1 MVRIRTALVNDPQ
14 LSLRGIEVRVTAGV
28 AYLTGS
34 VASNEEA
41 QRLVSLV
48 RAIAGVRAVQSDV
61 QRARGR
67 CSLEARAGPQRHL
80 AG

>member
-14 LSLRGIEVRVTAGV
+14 LSLRGIEVHVTAGV
-28 AYLTGS
+28 AHLTGS

-48 RAIAGVRAVQSDV
+48 RAIAGVRA
-61 QRARGR
+61 R
-67 CSLEARAGPQRHL
+67 
-80 AG
+80 